1 MTSPAFQLYPNEWLA
16 SLNISLMTPAQEG
29 AYIRL
34 LCYAWS
40 DPDCSLPDDDT
51 ILAQLSRLNEG
62 WLKGGSTVIRKCFV
76 SCPNKPGRLVNLRLL
91 KEREK
96 QDAWR
101 EKSRQ
106 GGIQSAKSRASETK
120 GGATTVQASAS
131 RVVQPKGNSS
141 SSSSYIKNKK
151 KVSTSSPRVNGSHR
165 TVRRPKEVV
174 L

>member
-1 MTSPAFQLYPNEWLA
+1 MTAPAFQFYPNDWLA
-16 SLNISLMTPAQEG
+16 SLSISLMSPAQEG

-34 LCYAWS
+34 LSYAWS

-76 SCPNKPGRLVNLRLL
+76 SHPDKPGRLVNLRLL
-91 KEREK
+91 KERNK

-106 GGIQSAKSRASETK
+106 GGIQSAKARASEVK
-120 GGATTVQASAS
+120 GGSTTGQPSTS

-141 SSSSYIKNKK
+141 SSSSYIKNKR
-151 KVSTSSPRVNGSHR
+151 KVSTSSPPANGSTR
-165 TVRRPKEVV
+165 ARRPTEVV
-174 L
+174 F